1 MGHLRL
7 CVSGSV
13 RIQLCGDDSC
23 GFCTSS
29 PVGVVYQHRFGS
41 QSEEKCQQHRK
52 LVEMKFSLKRK
63 SRRVDLKIHEYGEKC
78 VLCQQ
83 TQIQLNRRCAFC
95 LQSLLRRRSLPST
108 QREEE
113 EKVWEEKEKVRFYL
127 NIYVE
132 MCKER
137 VKKFVF
143 HPTRSPSCS
152 LSPPK
157 KKKKKKKKSSKKS
170 KRHR

>member
-1 MGHLRL
+1 MANKTAENLLVKALKTFLLSYLCFIQVWAVLKGASHMGQLRL
-7 CVSGSV
+7 CVSGSI
-13 RIQLCGDDSC
+13 RMQLCGDDSC

-63 SRRVDLKIHEYGEKC
+63 SGRLDLKIHESGENC
-78 VLCQQ
+78 ALCQEK
-83 TQIQLNRRCAFC
+83 QIQLKRRCAFC

-113 EKVWEEKEKVRFYL
+113 EKV
-127 NIYVE
+127 
-132 MCKER
+132 
-137 VKKFVF
+137 
-143 HPTRSPSCS
+143 
-152 LSPPK
+152 
-157 KKKKKKKKSSKKS
+157 
-170 KRHR
+170 